1 MTRIDNKLT
10 IVKIKFSMKAC
21 KNLSHNEIV
30 NSSDTGRK
38 CFHFVQSVGDFLKAK
53 EFLDI

>member
-1 MTRIDNKLT
+1 MTKIDNKLT
-10 IVKIKFSMKAC
+10 LVKIKFSMKAC

-30 NSSDTGRK
+30 NLSDTGREF
-38 CFHFVQSVGDFLKAK
+38 FHFVQSVGNFLKAK